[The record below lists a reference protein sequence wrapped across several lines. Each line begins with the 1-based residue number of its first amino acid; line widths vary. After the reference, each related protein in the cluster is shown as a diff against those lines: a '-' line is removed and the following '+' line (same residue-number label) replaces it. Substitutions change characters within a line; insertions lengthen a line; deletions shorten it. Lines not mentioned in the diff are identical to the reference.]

1 MTTGLRARARAAR
14 ERPHTRAHARTGPTL
29 RWRRRVPQ
37 HPEHTLPRPHARR
50 PTRWGRA
57 HARARVRTFPRRGRT
72 ASSGTRARFSSSDAH
87 ACLGAKG
94 RRSASASSTPA
105 GDSRGVAKGVGRR
118 SLGEPAAGSMRAGSV
133 RRAPVMRRA
142 AWRSAGA
149 GAFARAPA
157 SLCVRGPA
165 DEYVRMCCRSAVG
178 ARASYAPGGA
188 LARRSRATVPAAAV
202 ADLSD
207 VAAEPPPSAPKSE
220 PSVSLSHLVCSSI
233 DALRKSSTCLRSLD
247 TVEVPSS
254 SSRAQP
260 MAATAGNVKC
270 VGEEAHVR
278 VRARVRVVSAASQRR
293 ARRGGGRIARATA
306 PPHAL
311 VSRVARGVPRAGRV
325 AFVDVRDQSAKV
337 DRHRRGRVVVV
348 GARDSSL
355 VPALLA
361 ATQHHVSERSHNEKQ
376 RRRVGAK
383 ARGRQAQRAR
393 DPPARRC
400 GGGSREAE
408 EGARTATARA
418 DPPAR
423 AQPPQPPLSL
433 ARTSRPRPRSQR
445 RAASEGREGE
455 GRGRRAARR
464 RPLARSFAARRV
476 PYASTRPH
484 PPPLPS
490 PCLAGLRLARRAL
503 MRVPHIKLHHN
514 HKGHSLQYDFQQI
527 FVTPNWVF
535 SPFLSV
541 NADDDE
547 VKLHVC
553 VPYDASNV
561 RHFCV

>member
-165 DEYVRMCCRSAVG
+165 NECVRMCCGSAVG

-207 VAAEPPPSAPKSE
+207 VAAESPPSAPKSE

-270 VGEEAHVR
+270 VGEEAHVQ
-278 VRARVRVVSAASQRR
+278 VRARVRVMSAASQRR

-311 VSRVARGVPRAGRV
+311 VSRVAHGGPRAGRV
-325 AFVDVRDQSAKV
+325 TFVDVRDQSAKV

-361 ATQHHVSERSHNEKQ
+361 ATQHHVSERSQNEKQ

-393 DPPARRC
+393 EAPRVSLRRRQPRGRGGRTHGNSARRPPGASAAAAAAAALSRAHLSPAPGLAATSGERGEGRRVTRPASGATPPARR
-400 GGGSREAE
+400 
-408 EGARTATARA
+408 
-418 DPPAR
+418 
-423 AQPPQPPLSL
+423 
-433 ARTSRPRPRSQR
+433 
-445 RAASEGREGE
+445 
-455 GRGRRAARR
+455 
-464 RPLARSFAARRV
+464 V
-476 PYASTRPH
+476 PHASTRPH

-503 MRVPHIKLHHN
+503 MHARTNPI
-514 HKGHSLQYDFQQI
+514 
-527 FVTPNWVF
+527 
-535 SPFLSV
+535 
-541 NADDDE
+541 
-547 VKLHVC
+547 
-553 VPYDASNV
+553 SNSITITKDIQ
-561 RHFCV
+561 